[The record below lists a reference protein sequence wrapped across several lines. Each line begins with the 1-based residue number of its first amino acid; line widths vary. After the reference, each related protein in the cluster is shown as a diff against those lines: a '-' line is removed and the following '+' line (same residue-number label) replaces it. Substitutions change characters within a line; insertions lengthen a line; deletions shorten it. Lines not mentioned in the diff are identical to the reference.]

1 MERNSY
7 VVFKDGHTEDI
18 FYWQKS
24 GDDAVLFATASGVY
38 IHKKSGFAPGVEFGL
53 YRSTN
58 FFRVHLGG
66 SPTFAIEA
74 EDEYGISHFYIDDR
88 IKVHYLANGSGG
100 VVLVDKDATDEQIK
114 LAILDDLDEFGY
126 EKEY

>member
-7 VVFKDGHTEDI
+7 VVFKDGHREDI
-18 FYWQKS
+18 FFWQKA
-24 GDDAVLFATASGVY
+24 GNDAVLFATRSGVFIY
-38 IHKKSGFAPGVEFGL
+38 NKSDFAPGVFGL
-53 YRSTN
+53 QRPTN
-58 FFRVHLGG
+58 FFQVHLGE
-66 SPTFAIEA
+66 SPRFAIEA

-114 LAILDDLDEFGY
+114 LAILDNLDEFEY